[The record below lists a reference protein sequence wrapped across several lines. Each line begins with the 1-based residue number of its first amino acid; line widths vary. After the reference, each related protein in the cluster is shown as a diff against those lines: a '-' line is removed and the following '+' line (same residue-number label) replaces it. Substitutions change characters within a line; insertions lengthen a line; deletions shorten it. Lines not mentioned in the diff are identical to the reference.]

1 MLVPGMRV
9 CLVVGSHV
17 AALGFRRREEC
28 GCHDLRVLVCVYRT
42 ANVRIV
48 MGGAGSREVQAGGA
62 RSMGSLYI

>member
-28 GCHDLRVLVCVYRT
+28 GCHDLRGLVRVQDCKCKDRD
-42 ANVRIV
+42 
-48 MGGAGSREVQAGGA
+48 GWSRLAGGA
-62 RSMGSLYI
+62 SGWSEIDG